1 MNQRR
6 VATNYA
12 VTREQK
18 RALAKNRAKRQGLRR
33 ICSKSRGGGVSW
45 FQIHWR
51 ELAGTEGGRK

>member
-1 MNQRR
+1 MKKKR

-18 RALAKNRAKRQGLRR
+18 RALAKNRAKKQGLRR

-51 ELAGTEGGRK
+51 ELVEAEGGRR